1 MTREEM
7 MKILDI
13 ESEEDFMYFDQF
25 AALMET
31 EEEIDYD
38 MFTELLLLAGPE
50 TLPDLLSSFFED
62 VIRGIPDDN
71 TDLYAAVQSQKDAL
85 ISLSGF
91 GKSRGFGFLADE
103 LYRFREWYLAPGSV
117 ICTPEGGGEEK
128 HLSPCEAFTLFREEK
143 LSGQKYLYDFSE
155 AMPPVPDHYL
165 LDRIA
170 EMSEDMPRE
179 ETEDGDDDILPDEY
193 DPDLYDPSVSAGDR
207 PIDPYTEGFVDRHS
221 PVIEGDDIDPYRE

>member
-128 HLSPCEAFTLFREEK
+128 HLSPCEAFTLFVRKNSPDRNISMIFRKRCLRFRTTIFWTASRRCRRICRGKRQRTGMMIYCPTNTIRICTTPLFLRETVPSIPTQRDSWTGTA
-143 LSGQKYLYDFSE
+143 LS
-155 AMPPVPDHYL
+155 
-165 LDRIA
+165 
-170 EMSEDMPRE
+170 
-179 ETEDGDDDILPDEY
+179 
-193 DPDLYDPSVSAGDR
+193 
-207 PIDPYTEGFVDRHS
+207 
-221 PVIEGDDIDPYRE
+221 